1 MLHRRMALAT
11 GRKRVADSEDQVHH
25 GAGHRA
31 RLRARLLHG
40 GGEALADYEVLEYLL
55 MTAIPRRDVKPAA
68 KALLARFGSVRGV
81 LDAPLEEL
89 RRVNGLGEVA
99 PVALRVIRETADLYL
114 QQAAEGGEPLRDPDA
129 LVRFWRSRI
138 GSLPYEVFEV
148 AYLDS
153 AGRLLRDGVERL
165 EEGTVDRA
173 AVYPRRIL
181 EAALRRN
188 AAAIVVAHNHPNGEV
203 SPSEQDKLLTR
214 ALTLAAATVSVR
226 LLEHLVVSP
235 DRVYSFREAGL
246 L

>member
-1 MLHRRMALAT
+1 MRER
-11 GRKRVADSEDQVHH
+11 SEPSPSS
-25 GAGHRA
+25 AGHRE
-31 RLRARLLHG
+31 RLRARFLKSG
-40 GGEALADYEVLEYLL
+40 FAGFGDYEIVELL
-55 MTAIPRRDVKPAA
+55 LTLAIPRRDVKPAA

>member
-1 MLHRRMALAT
+1 MRER
-11 GRKRVADSEDQVHH
+11 SEPSPSS
-25 GAGHRA
+25 AGHRE
-31 RLRARLLHG
+31 RLRARFLKSG
-40 GGEALADYEVLEYLL
+40 FAGFADYEIVELL
-55 MTAIPRRDVKPAA
+55 LTLAIPRRDVKPAA

-89 RRVNGLGEVA
+89 RRVDGLGEVA
-99 PVALRVIRETADLYL
+99 PVALRLIRETANLYL
-114 QQAAEGGEPLRDPDA
+114 QQAAEGGEPLREPDA
-129 LVRFWRSRI
+129 LIRFWRSRI

-173 AVYPRRIL
+173 TVYPRRIL

-188 AAAIVVAHNHPNGEV
+188 AAALVVAHNHPNGEV
-203 SPSEQDKLLTR
+203 NPSEQDKLLTR
-214 ALTLAAATVSVR
+214 ALTLAATTVSVR

-235 DRVYSFREAGL
+235 DKVFSFREAGL

>member
-1 MLHRRMALAT
+1 MAEQANLKPT
-11 GRKRVADSEDQVHH
+11 FV
-25 GAGHRA
+25 GHRH
-31 RLRARLLHG
+31 RLRERFLKSGFAG
-40 GGEALADYEVLEYLL
+40 FADYEIVELL
-55 MTAIPRRDVKPAA
+55 LTLAIPRRDVKPSA

-81 LDAPLEEL
+81 LDAPLEGL
-89 RRVNGLGEVA
+89 RRVDGLGEVA
-99 PVALRVIRETADLYL
+99 PVALRVIRETANLYL
-114 QQAAEGGEPLRDPDA
+114 QQAAEGGEPFREPDA

-173 AVYPRRIL
+173 TVYPRRIL

-188 AAAIVVAHNHPNGEV
+188 AAALVVAHNHPTGEV
-203 SPSEQDKLLTR
+203 NPSEQDKLLTR
-214 ALTLAAATVSVR
+214 ALSLAAATVSVR

-235 DRVYSFREAGL
+235 DKVFSFREAGL